1 MPQQRQQRSAQMSIT
16 GLRVDWALKTDSKTD
31 SHRARRILPIMEAE
45 TLIDHGAPVRQFSVM
60 LPNRAGAL
68 AALVKLLRA
77 SAIEVIGLSVQDS
90 RDATVAR
97 LVVSDPDTT
106 EQLFMEKGIP
116 HTSCELVVIA
126 MRESGPGLL
135 QCLDTLMIAETNI
148 DFAYALMPGPKGHS
162 MLAMHVED
170 YEFAIAILH
179 QSGFKLLYQE
189 DLSR

>member
-1 MPQQRQQRSAQMSIT
+1 
-16 GLRVDWALKTDSKTD
+16 
-31 SHRARRILPIMEAE
+31 MESDTRFME
-45 TLIDHGAPVRQFSVM
+45 SDVIIDHGEPVRQFSVM

-68 AALVKLLRA
+68 AAMVKLLR
-77 SAIEVIGLSVQDS
+77 SLGIEVIGLSVQDS

-97 LVVSDPDTT
+97 IVVSDPDAA

-116 HTSCELVVIA
+116 YTSCELVVIA

-135 QCLDTLMIAETNI
+135 QCLDSLMIAETNI
-148 DFAYALMPGPKGHS
+148 DFAYALMPSPEGQS

-170 YEFAIAILH
+170 YEFAVAVLH
-179 QSGFKLLYQE
+179 QSGFKLMYQA

>member
-1 MPQQRQQRSAQMSIT
+1 
-16 GLRVDWALKTDSKTD
+16 
-31 SHRARRILPIMEAE
+31 MESE
-45 TLIDHGAPVRQFSVM
+45 TIIDHGEPVRQFSVM

-68 AALVKLLRA
+68 AAMVKLLRA
-77 SAIEVIGLSVQDS
+77 SGIEVIGLSVQDS

-97 LVVSDPDTT
+97 IVVSDPSST

-116 HTSCELVVIA
+116 HTDCELVVVA
-126 MRESGPGLL
+126 LRESGPGLL

-148 DFAYALMPGPKGHS
+148 DFAYALMPCIEGNS
-162 MLAMHVED
+162 LLAMHVED

-179 QSGFKLLYQE
+179 QSGFKLMYQD

>member
-1 MPQQRQQRSAQMSIT
+1 
-16 GLRVDWALKTDSKTD
+16 
-31 SHRARRILPIMEAE
+31 MESD
-45 TLIDHGAPVRQFSVM
+45 TIIDHGEPVRQFSVM

-68 AALVKLLRA
+68 AAMVKLLRTNT
-77 SAIEVIGLSVQDS
+77 IEVIGLSVQDS

-97 LVVSDPDTT
+97 LILSDPDAA
-106 EQLFMEKGIP
+106 EHLFMEKGIP

-135 QCLDTLMIAETNI
+135 QCLDSLMIAETNV
-148 DFAYALMPGPKGHS
+148 DFAYALLPSPEGQS

-170 YEFAIAILH
+170 YEFAVAVLH
-179 QSGFKLLYQE
+179 QSGFKLMYQE

>member
-1 MPQQRQQRSAQMSIT
+1 
-16 GLRVDWALKTDSKTD
+16 
-31 SHRARRILPIMEAE
+31 MESD
-45 TLIDHGAPVRQFSVM
+45 TIIDHGEPVRQFSVM

-68 AALVKLLRA
+68 AAMVKLLR
-77 SAIEVIGLSVQDS
+77 SSSIEVIGLSVQDS

-97 LVVSDPDTT
+97 IVVSDPESTG
-106 EQLFMEKGIP
+106 QLFMEKGIP
-116 HTSCELVVIA
+116 HTSCELVVVA

-148 DFAYALMPGPKGHS
+148 DFAYALMPSPEGNS

-170 YEFAIAILH
+170 YEFAVAILH
-179 QSGFKLLYQE
+179 QSGFRLMYQD

>member
-1 MPQQRQQRSAQMSIT
+1 ME
-16 GLRVDWALKTDSKTD
+16 TDT
-31 SHRARRILPIMEAE
+31 I
-45 TLIDHGAPVRQFSVM
+45 IDHGEPVRQVSVM

-68 AALVKLLRA
+68 AAMVKLLRA

-106 EQLFMEKGIP
+106 EQLFIEKGIP
-116 HTSCELVVIA
+116 HASCELVVVA
-126 MRESGPGLL
+126 LRESGPGLL

-148 DFAYALMPGPKGHS
+148 DFAYALMPGPNGFS
-162 MLAMHVED
+162 LLALHVED
-170 YEFAIAILH
+170 YEFAVAILH
-179 QSGFKLLYQE
+179 QSGFKLMYQE

>member
-1 MPQQRQQRSAQMSIT
+1 MDT
-16 GLRVDWALKTDSKTD
+16 KT
-31 SHRARRILPIMEAE
+31 I
-45 TLIDHGAPVRQFSVM
+45 IDHGAPVRQFSIM

-68 AALVKLLRA
+68 AAMVKLLRS

-97 LVVSDPDTT
+97 LVVSDPDAA
-106 EQLFMEKGIP
+106 ERIFMEKGIP
-116 HTSCELVVIA
+116 YTNCELVVVA

-135 QCLDTLMIAETNI
+135 QCLDTLMVAETNI
-148 DFAYALMPGPKGHS
+148 DFAYALMPGPEGHS

-170 YEFAIAILH
+170 YEFAVSVLH
-179 QSGFKLLYQE
+179 QTGFKLLYQE